1 MEATQIKLITEEALM
16 AMGSDTRIEI
26 IDGEVIEVS
35 PVGILHHIITGNIFR
50 ILDYFV
56 VTNKLGIVFMDGLL
70 CLLEKQGRGIKG
82 AQVPDVCYV
91 RKGRI
96 PKGFNLSRPFPGAPD
111 LAVEV
116 LSPTDDEKDVA
127 VKIANYLAA
136 NTVVW
141 LVRTLERRV
150 SVFVPCQPVT
160 HYGVDDVLTGGDILT
175 DFHLKISDI
184 FEA

>member
-16 AMGSDTRIEI
+16 AMGSDSRIEI

-56 VTNKLGIVFMDGLL
+56 VSNKLGIVFMDGLL

-82 AQVPDVCYV
+82 AQVPDVCFV

-116 LSPTDDEKDVA
+116 MSPDD
-127 VKIANYLAA
+127 
-136 NTVVW
+136 TV
-141 LVRTLERRV
+141 E
-150 SVFVPCQPVT
+150 
-160 HYGVDDVLTGGDILT
+160 DVLKRVRKYLYPLQQEVHLYRRDSAGQVRVYTGSDVIEVGDLLPGLSITADACFALP
-175 DFHLKISDI
+175 DMG
-184 FEA
+184 E